1 MAKVKAPLFS
11 FGARGQLGKALVFF
25 PWKGLDCC
33 REYVIPSNP
42 NTADQQTQ
50 RGFLGDAVDDWHG
63 IGLDAVDVSALNR
76 AALHDPRPMSG
87 FNKFCSDHIAIA
99 VAGDT
104 PDMGFDGSLV
114 DDADGTFTAS
124 IEEGGS
130 ADGVDLIWGVSPT
143 SLINTD
149 AMAEGVNIW
158 TVSPAD
164 SVPGQTIF
172 ARMVIKLGA
181 DVVGRTGIYTVKV
194 AVP

>member
-25 PWKGLDCC
+25 PWKGLDCV
-33 REYVIPSNP
+33 REYVQPANP

-50 RGFLGDAVDDWHG
+50 RGYLGNAVDDWHG
-63 IGLDAVDVSALNR
+63 IGLDADDVTAWNR

-87 FNKFCSDHIAIA
+87 FNKFCSDHVALA
-99 VAGDT
+99 VAGET
-104 PDMGFDGSLV
+104 PDMGFDGSLT
-114 DDADGTFTAS
+114 DDADGTFSAS

-130 ADGVDLIWGVSPT
+130 ADAVDLIWGVSPT

-149 AMAEGVNIW
+149 ACGEVANVW

-164 SVPGQTIF
+164 SVPGQTIYGRF
-172 ARMVIKLGA
+172 RIQIAPDL
-181 DVVGRTGIYTVKV
+181 VGQTGIFMVKV

>member
-25 PWKGLDCC
+25 PWKGIDCC

-50 RGFLGDAVDDWHG
+50 RGYLGDAVDDYHT
-63 IGLDAVDVSALNR
+63 IGLDAVDITALNK

-87 FNKFCSDHIAIA
+87 FNKFCSEHVGIA
-99 VAGDT
+99 VAGET

-124 IEEGGS
+124 IEEGGEWD
-130 ADGVDLIWGVSPT
+130 AADLIWGVSPT

-149 AMAEGVNIW
+149 AMAETVNVW
-158 TVSPAD
+158 DVSPAD
-164 SVPGQTIF
+164 SVPGQTIYG
-172 ARMVIKLGA
+172 RMVGKKAGE
-181 DVVGRTGIYTVKV
+181 VVGRTGIYTLKV

>member
-1 MAKVKAPLFS
+1 MAKVKAPCFS
-11 FGARGQLGKALVFF
+11 FGARGQLGKALVYF
-25 PWKGLDCC
+25 PWKGIDCV

-50 RGFLGDAVDDWHG
+50 RGYLGAAVDAYHT
-63 IGLDAVDVSALNR
+63 IGLDAVDVAAWNR

-87 FNKFCSDHIAIA
+87 FNKFCSDMVAIA
-99 VAGDT
+99 VAGET
-104 PDMGFDGSLV
+104 PDMGFDGSLA

-124 IEEGGS
+124 IEEDGA
-130 ADGVDLIWGVSPT
+130 ADAADLIWGVSPT

-149 AMAEGVNIW
+149 AMAETADVW
-158 TVSPAD
+158 DVSPAD

-172 ARMVIKLGA
+172 GRMVIKASGE
-181 DVVGRTGIYTVKV
+181 VIGRTGIFTVKV